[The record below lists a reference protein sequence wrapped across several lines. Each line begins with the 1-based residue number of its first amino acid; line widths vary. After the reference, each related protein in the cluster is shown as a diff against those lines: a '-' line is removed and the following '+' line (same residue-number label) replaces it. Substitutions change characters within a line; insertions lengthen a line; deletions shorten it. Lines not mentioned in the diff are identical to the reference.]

1 MPNDARARLT
11 RRLVEALQPA
21 AKDRFVWDS
30 EVTGF
35 GVKVAASG
43 LRTYVLQYRFGG
55 RARRF
60 SIGAHGSPW
69 TVETARDQAR
79 VLLGRI
85 AGGCDPQEEKQGARR
100 DLTVAELCDLYLCE
114 GLVTRKPSSI
124 ASARADIENHI
135 KPLLGAKRAAL
146 VTRQD
151 VERLLIDVAAG
162 KTARRARTSR
172 RRGLARVRGG
182 QGAAN
187 AAVVTLSAAFSFG
200 MGRQVR
206 PDNPAQGVRRFPEK
220 KIERFLSPAELA
232 RLGEVLAAAESLGV
246 ESPYA
251 LAAIKLLMLTG
262 CRKNEILTLKRNH
275 VDLHHRCLRLPDSKT
290 GAKVVHLGAPA
301 VALIARIPET
311 AGNPYLLPGRN
322 GVGHLVDLQATWERI
337 RTAAGLEDVRI
348 HDLRH
353 SFASVGAT
361 TGDSLLIIGALLGH
375 RSAKTTERYAHLS
388 DHPIKGA
395 ADRISAEIARML
407 GLFERAD
414 AGSAA
419 PPPAPPPLSAR
430 PVLGDV
436 VQARWLDTPA
446 AAAFLGNTV
455 GTLQTWR
462 WMGVGPSFRRIG
474 RRIVYARAD
483 LQAWQREH
491 GHAPAA
497 AGAELGENVISLAAA
512 RQNGRGGRAAGHV

>member
-1 MPNDARARLT
+1 MAQADRAKLT
-11 RRLVEALQPA
+11 KRVVEALAPI
-21 AKDRFVWDS
+21 AKDRFVWDA
-30 EVTGF
+30 EVLGF
-35 GVKVAASG
+35 GVKVTRGG
-43 LRTYVLQYRFGG
+43 LRTYILQYRFGG

-60 SIGAHGSPW
+60 NIGAHGSPW

-79 VLLGRI
+79 VLLGQV
-85 AGGCDPQEEKQGARR
+85 ASGEDPQEAKQGARR
-100 DLTVAELCDLYLCE
+100 ELTVAELCDLYVSE
-114 GLVTRKPSSI
+114 GLITRKPSSI

-146 VTRQD
+146 VSRQD

-162 KTARRARTSR
+162 RTARRGRTGK

-200 MGRQVR
+200 IGRRVR
-206 PDNPAQGVRRFPEK
+206 LDNPAKGVRRFPEK

-232 RLGEVLAAAESLGV
+232 RLGEVLAAAASLGV

-251 LAAIKLLMLTG
+251 LAAIRLLILTG
-262 CRKNEILTLKRNH
+262 CRKNEILMLKRAH
-275 VDLHHRCLRLPDSKT
+275 IDTYHRCLRLPDSKT

-301 VALIARIPET
+301 MSVIAQVPEV

-322 GVGHLVDLQATWERI
+322 GDGHLVDLQACWERI
-337 RTAAGLEDVRI
+337 RTAAGLDDVRL

-375 RSAKTTERYAHLS
+375 KSAKTTERYAHLA

-395 ADRISAEIARML
+395 ADRISSEIARML
-407 GLFERAD
+407 GL
-414 AGSAA
+414 AGGAAASA
-419 PPPAPPPLSAR
+419 PARQLASEPLSVA
-430 PVLGDV
+430 PVLGQV
-436 VQARWLDTPA
+436 IRTKWLDTRA
-446 AAAFLGNTV
+446 AAARLGLTV
-455 GTLQTWR
+455 GTLQTYR

-474 RRIVYARAD
+474 RRVVYADSDLDGWAPHRA
-483 LQAWQREH
+483 LAQA
-491 GHAPAA
+491 
-497 AGAELGENVISLAAA
+497 
-512 RQNGRGGRAAGHV
+512 